1 MDLTLRNT
9 EAMLIS
15 VPRNVKIVEKDEY
28 KAKARTQE
36 PSAVQTGLRLS
47 PDDKR
52 PAPKTSPL

>member
-1 MDLTLRNT
+1 
-9 EAMLIS
+9 MLIS
-15 VPRNVKIVEKDEY
+15 VPRDVKIVEKDEY